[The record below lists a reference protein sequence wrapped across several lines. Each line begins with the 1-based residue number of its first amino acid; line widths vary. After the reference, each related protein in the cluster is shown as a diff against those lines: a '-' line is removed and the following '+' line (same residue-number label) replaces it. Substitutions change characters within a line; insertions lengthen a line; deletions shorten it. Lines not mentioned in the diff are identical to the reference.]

1 MGNKFK
7 FLIMAIVLT
16 VTNSFADTIN
26 SERISDDVIQ
36 LYNTTHNL
44 DSIIKDCFMEI
55 TYSSESLEGNRIRK
69 IKLLLSDTASVVQS
83 QDSRQIVDKFYS
95 QVTLNKLTAD
105 YFKTILFEIY
115 SQHKSVIKDS
125 ILNENF
131 LRITHP
137 TSWSI
142 KLNLPN
148 QEIIESIKTSDYYYS
163 FEDPFHEQF
172 ERTLDLIF
180 AIKRKME
187 YDIYSLKD
195 KDYKMKDWIKEKFD
209 GVFYETTD
217 IIY

>member
-1 MGNKFK
+1 MGNRFK

-142 KLNLPN
+142 KLKLPN
-148 QEIIESIKTSDYYYS
+148 QEINESIKTSDYYYS

-172 ERTLDLIF
+172 ERILDLIF

>member
-1 MGNKFK
+1 MGNRFK

-44 DSIIKDCFMEI
+44 DSIIKDCFMEK
-55 TYSSESLEGNRIRK
+55 TYSIESLEGNRIIK
-69 IKLLLSDTASVVQS
+69 VKLLLSDTASVVQS
-83 QDSRQIVDKFYS
+83 QDSRQRADKFYS
-95 QVTLNKLTAD
+95 QVTLKKPTAD
-105 YFKTILFEIY
+105 YFKILLFEIY

-125 ILNENF
+125 ILNEG
-131 LRITHP
+131 LARWSP
-137 TSWSI
+137 SASWSI
-142 KLNLPN
+142 KLKLPN
-148 QEIIESIKTSDYYYS
+148 QEINESIKTSDYYYS

-172 ERTLDLIF
+172 ERILDLIF

>member
-1 MGNKFK
+1 MGNRFQ
-7 FLIMAIVLT
+7 FLIMAISLSVL
-16 VTNSFADTIN
+16 NSFADTIN

-36 LYNTTHNL
+36 LYNSTHNL
-44 DSIIKDCFMEI
+44 DSIIKDCSMEI
-55 TYSSESLEGNRIRK
+55 TYSSEGSEWNKIRK
-69 IKLLLSDTASVVQS
+69 VKLLLSDTASVVQS

-95 QVTLNKLTAD
+95 QVTLKKQTAD
-105 YFKTILFEIY
+105 YFKALLFEIY
-115 SQHKSVIKDS
+115 SQHRSVIKDS
-125 ILNENF
+125 ILNEG
-131 LRITHP
+131 LARLYHS

-142 KLNLPN
+142 KLNLPG
-148 QEIIESIKTSDYYYS
+148 QEINESIKTSDYYYS

-172 ERTLDLIF
+172 ERIWELIF

-195 KDYKMKDWIKEKFD
+195 KGYKMEDWIKEKFD